1 MRTRKGS
8 TVMRHPRTWL
18 LLAAVLFLA
27 ACGSAAAP
35 TTVRTE
41 VSATELSFTPTQ
53 VTAKVG
59 QQITVSFANV
69 GAVEHDWAV
78 MNLPARE
85 VHASGEAHGAHDEM
99 APEVHVAAKPGG
111 RAELTFTPDKAGRY
125 TIVCTVP
132 GHADAGMMGMLTVVN

>member
-1 MRTRKGS
+1 MIMRQ
-8 TVMRHPRTWL
+8 PRTWL

-35 TTVRTE
+35 TLRTE

-59 QQITVSFANV
+59 QPITVSFANV

-85 VHASGEAHGAHDEM
+85 VHASGEAHSDHDEA
-99 APEVHVAAKPGG
+99 APEIHVAAKPGG

-132 GHADAGMMGMLTVVN
+132 GHFYVMQGKLRVVR

>member
-1 MRTRKGS
+1 MIMWQS
-8 TVMRHPRTWL
+8 RTWL

-35 TTVRTE
+35 TLRTE

-59 QQITVSFANV
+59 QPITVSFANV

-85 VHASGEAHGAHDEM
+85 VHASGEAHTDHDEA

-111 RAELTFTPDKAGRY
+111 RAELTFTPDEAGRY

>member
-1 MRTRKGS
+1 MIMRQS
-8 TVMRHPRTWL
+8 RTWL

-35 TTVRTE
+35 TLRTE
-41 VSATELSFTPTQ
+41 ISATELSFTPTQ

-59 QQITVSFANV
+59 QPITVSFANV

-85 VHASGEAHGAHDEM
+85 VHASGEAHSDHDDA
-99 APEVHVAAKPGG
+99 APEVHVAAKPGR
-111 RAELTFTPDKAGRY
+111 RAQLTFTPDEAGRY